1 MLAIS
6 IEGLDAVLSGFD
18 KMRLRSG
25 DLRPLLLELGE
36 DLTESTKQ
44 RFVTTTAPDGT
55 PWAKNS
61 DVTLANKSGSRPLTD
76 GGFLA
81 DSIEPVLIGNDT
93 VQIAPDK
100 EYAAMMQFGG
110 TKAEF
115 PDLWG
120 DIPARPYIGFSDED
134 EQNILAKSIKYLL

>member
-1 MLAIS
+1 MLEFSIS
-6 IEGLDAVLSGFD
+6 GLDAVLSGFD

-61 DVTLANKSGSRPLTD
+61 DVTLAHKSGSRPLTD

-81 DSIEPVLIGNDT
+81 DSIKPKLVGDDT
-93 VQIAPDK
+93 VQVAPDK